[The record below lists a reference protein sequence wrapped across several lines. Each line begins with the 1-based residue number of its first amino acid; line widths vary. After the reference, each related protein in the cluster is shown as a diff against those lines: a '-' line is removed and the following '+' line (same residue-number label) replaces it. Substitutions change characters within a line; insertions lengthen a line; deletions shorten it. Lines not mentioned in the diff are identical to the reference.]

1 MRGPMKR
8 LLARLRRRAL
18 LAMGIEIDDVIPENV
33 IKQAREQIS
42 QERARSSVESIA
54 HSVMGASENRFQQH
68 RPEGKQ

>member
-1 MRGPMKR
+1 MIQRMRK
-8 LLARLRRRAL
+8 LLRRLGQRAL
-18 LAMGIEIDDVIPENV
+18 DALVQIDDVIPENV

-42 QERARSSVESIA
+42 GQRARSSVESIA